1 METVDFFA
9 ERVIGVPAFGVG
21 EVALADVR
29 DGRFDG
35 VAFACERNL
44 VDGAEGE
51 REPGKCTRPV
61 DTECRYAFFAIAFET
76 QEVPFLVLQKAVEGV
91 RSPTHIVDELVIV
104 AVPVEFGVC
113 HASRERGK
121 SATRVCVGAHLE
133 NVIAFAVTEKEVL
146 ELAVIV
152 GNAPSVEACAVSA
165 QNFKFSA
172 VVTLQNKA
180 LHSAQRTGNKFEV
193 AHVFNLAITIFAI
206 MDSQTIVAPMTPAG
220 VSAVAAIRVSG
231 SKVREVV
238 RLLFGESAI
247 KNLKPREAK
256 LATARDYRTMV
267 GEDRATALVI
277 DSLLYIFFE
286 GPNSYTGE
294 DVLELYPHGN
304 PIIVRELIQVIK
316 SVDGVRLA
324 EPGEYTRRAF
334 LNGRMDLVQAESVAD
349 VIHSANRDE
358 LKNAHRLLG
367 GALSKKVKTLTEQVM
382 DISARLEL
390 DVDFSEE
397 EADPDY
403 ATWGVKISAIRE
415 SVESIL
421 KSFKGKAAVS
431 RLPLAVLYG
440 APNAGKSSL
449 VNALLGE
456 DRILVSNIPG
466 TTRDFVEVRL
476 FLDGGE
482 IRLVDT
488 AGIADKATDALDAL
502 SMEKSKEILAEADMK
517 ILVVDGS
524 GVSDCNVIA
533 RNASDEAIQPDFIV
547 VSKSDLGASRQGGA
561 SRHPERSEGSSE
573 SSLRISSKTGEGL
586 AELKRAMNAVL
597 FKKTE
602 NSEDLWITS
611 EREKTCLEEALAG
624 IDRALNL
631 IRTNPAV
638 ELLAFEM
645 QLVRRSLQ
653 SITGEISSEDVL
665 QQIFA
670 GFCIGK

>member
-1 METVDFFA
+1 
-9 ERVIGVPAFGVG
+9 
-21 EVALADVR
+21 
-29 DGRFDG
+29 
-35 VAFACERNL
+35 
-44 VDGAEGE
+44 
-51 REPGKCTRPV
+51 
-61 DTECRYAFFAIAFET
+61 
-76 QEVPFLVLQKAVEGV
+76 
-91 RSPTHIVDELVIV
+91 
-104 AVPVEFGVC
+104 
-113 HASRERGK
+113 
-121 SATRVCVGAHLE
+121 
-133 NVIAFAVTEKEVL
+133 
-146 ELAVIV
+146 
-152 GNAPSVEACAVSA
+152 
-165 QNFKFSA
+165 
-172 VVTLQNKA
+172 
-180 LHSAQRTGNKFEV
+180 
-193 AHVFNLAITIFAI
+193 

-238 RLLFGESAI
+238 RLLFGESAF

-267 GEDRATALVI
+267 GEDRATAQVV

-316 SVDGVRLA
+316 SVEGVRLA

-358 LKNAHRLLG
+358 LRNAHRLLG

-524 GVSDCNVIA
+524 DVCG
-533 RNASDEAIQPDFIV
+533 ASCYSENIKPDFVV
-547 VSKSDLGASRQGGA
+547 VSKSDLGASRQGGN
-561 SRHPERSEGSSE
+561 
-573 SSLRISSKTGEGL
+573 LRISSKTGEGL
-586 AELKRAMNAVL
+586 ADIKRAMNAAL

>member
-1 METVDFFA
+1 
-9 ERVIGVPAFGVG
+9 
-21 EVALADVR
+21 
-29 DGRFDG
+29 
-35 VAFACERNL
+35 
-44 VDGAEGE
+44 
-51 REPGKCTRPV
+51 
-61 DTECRYAFFAIAFET
+61 
-76 QEVPFLVLQKAVEGV
+76 
-91 RSPTHIVDELVIV
+91 
-104 AVPVEFGVC
+104 
-113 HASRERGK
+113 
-121 SATRVCVGAHLE
+121 
-133 NVIAFAVTEKEVL
+133 
-146 ELAVIV
+146 
-152 GNAPSVEACAVSA
+152 
-165 QNFKFSA
+165 
-172 VVTLQNKA
+172 
-180 LHSAQRTGNKFEV
+180 
-193 AHVFNLAITIFAI
+193 

-517 ILVVDGS
+517 ILVLDGS
-524 GVSDCNVIA
+524 DERG
-533 RNASDEAIQPDFIV
+533 ASCCSENIKPDFVV
-547 VSKSDLGASRQGGA
+547 VSKSDLLD
-561 SRHPERSEGSSE
+561 ERRETRDERGE
-573 SSLRISSKTGEGL
+573 SIRISSKTGEGL
-586 AELKRAMNAVL
+586 AELKRAMNATL

>member
-1 METVDFFA
+1 
-9 ERVIGVPAFGVG
+9 
-21 EVALADVR
+21 
-29 DGRFDG
+29 
-35 VAFACERNL
+35 
-44 VDGAEGE
+44 
-51 REPGKCTRPV
+51 
-61 DTECRYAFFAIAFET
+61 
-76 QEVPFLVLQKAVEGV
+76 
-91 RSPTHIVDELVIV
+91 
-104 AVPVEFGVC
+104 
-113 HASRERGK
+113 
-121 SATRVCVGAHLE
+121 
-133 NVIAFAVTEKEVL
+133 
-146 ELAVIV
+146 
-152 GNAPSVEACAVSA
+152 
-165 QNFKFSA
+165 
-172 VVTLQNKA
+172 
-180 LHSAQRTGNKFEV
+180 
-193 AHVFNLAITIFAI
+193 

-256 LATARDYRTMV
+256 LATAKDYRTMV

-304 PIIVRELIQVIK
+304 PIIVRELLQVIK
-316 SVDGVRLA
+316 SIEGVRLA

-349 VIHSANRDE
+349 VIHSANRAE

-390 DVDFSEE
+390 DVDFAEE

-403 ATWGVKISAIRE
+403 ANWEKKIETIRE

-476 FLDGGE
+476 FLTGGE

-488 AGIADKATDALDAL
+488 AGIAEKATDALDAL
-502 SMEKSKEILAEADMK
+502 SMEKSREILAEADMK

-524 GVSDCNVIA
+524 NAMA
-533 RNASDEAIQPDFIV
+533 RNDNGEAIHPDLV
-547 VSKSDLGASRQGGA
+547 VISKSDLCTSRQSDA
-561 SRHPERSEGSSE
+561 SRHPEQSDIRDLGLQPLSGVRFEGAGSSDGT
-573 SSLRISSKTGEGL
+573 LRISSKTGEGL
-586 AELKRAMNAVL
+586 EALTNAMNARL
-597 FKKTE
+597 FANRDE
-602 NSEDLWITS
+602 SEDIWITS
-611 EREKTCLEEALAG
+611 EREKSCLEDALAG
-624 IDRALNL
+624 IDRTLSL

-638 ELLAFEM
+638 ELIAFEM
-645 QLVRRSLQ
+645 QLVRRALQ

-665 QQIFA
+665 QKIFA

>member
-1 METVDFFA
+1 
-9 ERVIGVPAFGVG
+9 
-21 EVALADVR
+21 
-29 DGRFDG
+29 
-35 VAFACERNL
+35 
-44 VDGAEGE
+44 
-51 REPGKCTRPV
+51 
-61 DTECRYAFFAIAFET
+61 
-76 QEVPFLVLQKAVEGV
+76 
-91 RSPTHIVDELVIV
+91 
-104 AVPVEFGVC
+104 
-113 HASRERGK
+113 
-121 SATRVCVGAHLE
+121 
-133 NVIAFAVTEKEVL
+133 
-146 ELAVIV
+146 
-152 GNAPSVEACAVSA
+152 
-165 QNFKFSA
+165 
-172 VVTLQNKA
+172 
-180 LHSAQRTGNKFEV
+180 
-193 AHVFNLAITIFAI
+193 

-238 RLLFGESAI
+238 RLLFGESAF

-256 LATARDYRTMV
+256 LATARDYRTVV
-267 GEDRATALVI
+267 GDDRKTAQVI

-358 LKNAHRLLG
+358 LRNAHRLLG

-517 ILVVDGS
+517 ILVLDGS
-524 GVSDCNVIA
+524 DMCG
-533 RNASDEAIQPDFIV
+533 ASCYSENIKPDFV
-547 VSKSDLGASRQGGA
+547 VISKSDLGASRQGGN
-561 SRHPERSEGSSE
+561 
-573 SSLRISSKTGEGL
+573 LCISSKTGEGL

>member
-1 METVDFFA
+1 
-9 ERVIGVPAFGVG
+9 
-21 EVALADVR
+21 
-29 DGRFDG
+29 
-35 VAFACERNL
+35 
-44 VDGAEGE
+44 
-51 REPGKCTRPV
+51 
-61 DTECRYAFFAIAFET
+61 
-76 QEVPFLVLQKAVEGV
+76 
-91 RSPTHIVDELVIV
+91 
-104 AVPVEFGVC
+104 
-113 HASRERGK
+113 
-121 SATRVCVGAHLE
+121 
-133 NVIAFAVTEKEVL
+133 
-146 ELAVIV
+146 
-152 GNAPSVEACAVSA
+152 
-165 QNFKFSA
+165 
-172 VVTLQNKA
+172 
-180 LHSAQRTGNKFEV
+180 
-193 AHVFNLAITIFAI
+193 

-238 RLLFGESAI
+238 RLLFGESAF

-358 LKNAHRLLG
+358 LRNAHRLLG

-517 ILVVDGS
+517 ILVLDGS
-524 GVSDCNVIA
+524 DERG
-533 RNASDEAIQPDFIV
+533 ASCYSENIKPDFV
-547 VSKSDLGASRQGGA
+547 VISKSDLGASRQGGA
-561 SRHPERSEGSSE
+561 SCQGGNLH
-573 SSLRISSKTGEGL
+573 ISSKTGEGL
-586 AELKRAMNAVL
+586 ADLKRAMNAAL

>member
-1 METVDFFA
+1 
-9 ERVIGVPAFGVG
+9 
-21 EVALADVR
+21 
-29 DGRFDG
+29 
-35 VAFACERNL
+35 
-44 VDGAEGE
+44 
-51 REPGKCTRPV
+51 
-61 DTECRYAFFAIAFET
+61 
-76 QEVPFLVLQKAVEGV
+76 
-91 RSPTHIVDELVIV
+91 
-104 AVPVEFGVC
+104 
-113 HASRERGK
+113 
-121 SATRVCVGAHLE
+121 
-133 NVIAFAVTEKEVL
+133 
-146 ELAVIV
+146 
-152 GNAPSVEACAVSA
+152 
-165 QNFKFSA
+165 
-172 VVTLQNKA
+172 
-180 LHSAQRTGNKFEV
+180 
-193 AHVFNLAITIFAI
+193 

-247 KNLKPREAK
+247 ENLKPREAK

-267 GEDRATALVI
+267 GDDRKTAQVI

-316 SVDGVRLA
+316 SIDGVRLA

-517 ILVVDGS
+517 ILVVDGTDERDAKKEVPAFA
-524 GVSDCNVIA
+524 GMTNEEHVIA
-533 RNASDEAIQPDFIV
+533 RNDSDEAIQPDFV
-547 VSKSDLGASRQGGA
+547 VISKSDIAPC
-561 SRHPERSEGSSE
+561 HPEQSEGSSE
-573 SSLRISSKTGEGL
+573 FRLRISSKTGEGL
-586 AELKRAMNAVL
+586 AELKRAMNAAL

-624 IDRALNL
+624 IDRALSL

-665 QQIFA
+665 QKIFA

>member
-1 METVDFFA
+1 
-9 ERVIGVPAFGVG
+9 
-21 EVALADVR
+21 
-29 DGRFDG
+29 
-35 VAFACERNL
+35 
-44 VDGAEGE
+44 
-51 REPGKCTRPV
+51 
-61 DTECRYAFFAIAFET
+61 
-76 QEVPFLVLQKAVEGV
+76 
-91 RSPTHIVDELVIV
+91 
-104 AVPVEFGVC
+104 
-113 HASRERGK
+113 
-121 SATRVCVGAHLE
+121 
-133 NVIAFAVTEKEVL
+133 
-146 ELAVIV
+146 
-152 GNAPSVEACAVSA
+152 
-165 QNFKFSA
+165 
-172 VVTLQNKA
+172 
-180 LHSAQRTGNKFEV
+180 
-193 AHVFNLAITIFAI
+193 

-358 LKNAHRLLG
+358 LKNANRLLG

-517 ILVVDGS
+517 ILVLDGS
-524 GVSDCNVIA
+524 DMCG
-533 RNASDEAIQPDFIV
+533 ASCYSENIKPDFV
-547 VSKSDLGASRQGGA
+547 VISKSDLLD
-561 SRHPERSEGSSE
+561 ERRETRDERGE
-573 SSLRISSKTGEGL
+573 CIRISSKTGEGL

>member
-1 METVDFFA
+1 
-9 ERVIGVPAFGVG
+9 
-21 EVALADVR
+21 
-29 DGRFDG
+29 
-35 VAFACERNL
+35 
-44 VDGAEGE
+44 
-51 REPGKCTRPV
+51 
-61 DTECRYAFFAIAFET
+61 
-76 QEVPFLVLQKAVEGV
+76 
-91 RSPTHIVDELVIV
+91 
-104 AVPVEFGVC
+104 
-113 HASRERGK
+113 
-121 SATRVCVGAHLE
+121 
-133 NVIAFAVTEKEVL
+133 
-146 ELAVIV
+146 
-152 GNAPSVEACAVSA
+152 
-165 QNFKFSA
+165 
-172 VVTLQNKA
+172 
-180 LHSAQRTGNKFEV
+180 
-193 AHVFNLAITIFAI
+193 

-247 KNLKPREAK
+247 ENLKPRQAK
-256 LATARDYRTMV
+256 LATARDYRTMD
-267 GEDRATALVI
+267 GDDRKTAQVI

-316 SVDGVRLA
+316 SIDGVRLA

-421 KSFKGKAAVS
+421 RSFKGKAAVS

-517 ILVVDGS
+517 ILVVDGADDKCEERAS
-524 GVSDCNVIA
+524 QPCLHGYDRAQHLVLERSESTKTKDERGECCGDACVPIAEPTGLGTKCKDESCDRICAGMTNEEHVIA
-533 RNASDEAIQPDFIV
+533 RNDSDEAIQPDFV
-547 VSKSDLGASRQGGA
+547 VISKSDLGASRPGGA
-561 SRHPERSEGSSE
+561 SRHPESRNGVRDKLRASGVEG

-586 AELKRAMNAVL
+586 AELKRAMNAAL

-611 EREKTCLEEALAG
+611 EREKTCLEDALAG
-624 IDRALNL
+624 IDRALSL

-665 QQIFA
+665 QKIFA

>member
-1 METVDFFA
+1 
-9 ERVIGVPAFGVG
+9 
-21 EVALADVR
+21 
-29 DGRFDG
+29 
-35 VAFACERNL
+35 
-44 VDGAEGE
+44 
-51 REPGKCTRPV
+51 
-61 DTECRYAFFAIAFET
+61 
-76 QEVPFLVLQKAVEGV
+76 
-91 RSPTHIVDELVIV
+91 
-104 AVPVEFGVC
+104 
-113 HASRERGK
+113 
-121 SATRVCVGAHLE
+121 
-133 NVIAFAVTEKEVL
+133 
-146 ELAVIV
+146 
-152 GNAPSVEACAVSA
+152 
-165 QNFKFSA
+165 
-172 VVTLQNKA
+172 
-180 LHSAQRTGNKFEV
+180 
-193 AHVFNLAITIFAI
+193 

-256 LATARDYRTMV
+256 LATARDYRTMA
-267 GEDRATALVI
+267 GGDRATALVI

-358 LKNAHRLLG
+358 LRNAHRLLG

-524 GVSDCNVIA
+524 DERG
-533 RNASDEAIQPDFIV
+533 ASCYSENIKPDFVV

-561 SRHPERSEGSSE
+561 SRHPEQGEGSSE
-573 SSLRISSKTGEGL
+573 SRLRISSKTGEGL
-586 AELKRAMNAVL
+586 ADLKRAMNAAL

>member
-1 METVDFFA
+1 
-9 ERVIGVPAFGVG
+9 
-21 EVALADVR
+21 
-29 DGRFDG
+29 
-35 VAFACERNL
+35 
-44 VDGAEGE
+44 
-51 REPGKCTRPV
+51 
-61 DTECRYAFFAIAFET
+61 
-76 QEVPFLVLQKAVEGV
+76 
-91 RSPTHIVDELVIV
+91 
-104 AVPVEFGVC
+104 
-113 HASRERGK
+113 
-121 SATRVCVGAHLE
+121 
-133 NVIAFAVTEKEVL
+133 
-146 ELAVIV
+146 
-152 GNAPSVEACAVSA
+152 
-165 QNFKFSA
+165 
-172 VVTLQNKA
+172 
-180 LHSAQRTGNKFEV
+180 
-193 AHVFNLAITIFAI
+193 

-267 GEDRATALVI
+267 GDDRATALVI

-517 ILVVDGS
+517 ILVLDGS
-524 GVSDCNVIA
+524 DMCGASCHPE
-533 RNASDEAIQPDFIV
+533 RNEVESKDLHPDFV
-547 VSKSDLGASRQGGA
+547 VISKSDLLD
-561 SRHPERSEGSSE
+561 ERRETRDERGE
-573 SSLRISSKTGEGL
+573 CIRISSKTGEGL
-586 AELKRAMNAVL
+586 ADLKRTMNAAL